1 MSGPIEE
8 GAKAANTFFRIMQEQ
23 PLSLALVVMNLG
35 LLGFLYYTHIT
46 STNERHQELELLYEN
61 RKYVTDVLSSC
72 VHIDQ
77 VERLLKGKQ

>member
-46 STNERHQELELLYEN
+46 STNERHIELGLLYEN
-61 RKYVTDVLSSC
+61 RKYVTDVLASC
-72 VHIDQ
+72 IHVDQ
-77 VERLLKGKQ
+77 LEKLLGKKQ